1 MGKHTLS
8 YVLIIVGV
16 LIVAAAILNVASVQ
30 GLRGALLGVVVI
42 LAGLIFYRRG
52 K

>member
-30 GLRGALLGVVVI
+30 GLRGALLASTGAASSP
-42 LAGLIFYRRG
+42 L
-52 K
+52 